1 MSKIHLEIVT
11 PEGRVYAEDVDTVV
25 IPGIEGELGI
35 LPQHV
40 PLMTRILPGEL
51 TVFNNGHKVH
61 LAVGEGFLEVTQ
73 TRISVL
79 ADMAIKEEDID
90 ESAVEV
96 AIRRAEES
104 MQREDLDSEDLARV
118 QATLQKSL
126 VQLRVKKRR

>member
-11 PEGRVYAEDVDTVV
+11 PEGRVYADDVDTVV

-51 TVFNNGHKVH
+51 TVFNNAHKVH
-61 LAVGEGFLEVTQ
+61 LAIGEGFVEITQ
-73 TRISVL
+73 TRISIL

-104 MQREDLDSEDLARV
+104 MQREDLDTEDLARV